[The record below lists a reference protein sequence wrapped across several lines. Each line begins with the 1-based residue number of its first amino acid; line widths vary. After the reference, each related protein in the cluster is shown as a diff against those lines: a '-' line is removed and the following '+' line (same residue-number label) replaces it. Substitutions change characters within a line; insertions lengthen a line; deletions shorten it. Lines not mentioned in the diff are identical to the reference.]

1 MMRIYYEN
9 SNGEVLNLLSPP
21 YCLQTGDLFDYAW
34 SYETTGSRIT
44 KFLKEVQEKNLLLSI
59 LNYSRQDYMDAINR
73 FSEVVETDVLV
84 GMPGKL
90 WVGEMYLQCYVI
102 VSEKSDW
109 EDDIELI
116 DNEITLATDYPYWC
130 RDKTYHFYASPGQII
145 ENENRQEIVSV
156 ARSSQPGIDYPWD
169 YTYDFVTHYRP
180 TVRRVMYDYTYDFYH
195 DHTVGRID
203 NDHFT
208 DADFEMI
215 VYGPCTHPEIR
226 IGDNIYRV
234 ETTLYDSEYLVINSI
249 KRTVIKYGRNG
260 VTENLFN
267 ARDKYNCVFERIP
280 AGNSTVKWNAQYSFD
295 VILFQRRS
303 EPLWTM

>member
-1 MMRIYYEN
+1 
-9 SNGEVLNLLSPP
+9 
-21 YCLQTGDLFDYAW
+21 
-34 SYETTGSRIT
+34 
-44 KFLKEVQEKNLLLSI
+44 
-59 LNYSRQDYMDAINR
+59 
-73 FSEVVETDVLV
+73 
-84 GMPGKL
+84 
-90 WVGEMYLQCYVI
+90 
-102 VSEKSDW
+102 
-109 EDDIELI
+109 
-116 DNEITLATDYPYWC
+116 
-130 RDKTYHFYASPGQII
+130 
-145 ENENRQEIVSV
+145 
-156 ARSSQPGIDYPWD
+156 
-169 YTYDFVTHYRP
+169 
-180 TVRRVMYDYTYDFYH
+180 
-195 DHTVGRID
+195 
-203 NDHFT
+203 
-208 DADFEMI
+208 MI